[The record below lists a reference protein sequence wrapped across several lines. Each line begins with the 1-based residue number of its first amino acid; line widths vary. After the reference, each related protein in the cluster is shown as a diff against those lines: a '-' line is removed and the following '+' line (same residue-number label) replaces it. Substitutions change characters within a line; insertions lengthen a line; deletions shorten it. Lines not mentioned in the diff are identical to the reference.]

1 MALEGRDRHGQREV
15 KPQPG
20 DLIEIFRPG
29 YQHWALY
36 VGDDLVVH
44 VAPPSECAGAG
55 PSSMMSILAD
65 RGLVKM
71 EELWTVVGNDR
82 YQVNNILDDEYQP
95 RPVYVIL
102 REAKRLVGHMVSYSL
117 FSANCEHFVTNLRY
131 GKPESRQVCQAVEA
145 TAWTGLGLGA
155 AALTAV
161 ALVEWTEKK
170 KQERQRQE
178 ESACIALCLGVLVCI
193 LVLWTLYSWMF

>member
-1 MALEGRDRHGQREV
+1 MATHHEV

-55 PSSMMSILAD
+55 PSSMMSKLAD

-82 YQVNNILDDEYQP
+82 YQVNNILDDKYQP
-95 RPVYVIL
+95 RPVFVIL
-102 REAKRLVGHMVSYSL
+102 KKAKRLVGHTVSFCL

-131 GKPESRQVCQAVEA
+131 GKPESRQVRQAVEV
-145 TAWTGLGLGA
+145 TVWTGL
-155 AALTAV
+155 ALAAV
-161 ALVEWTEKK
+161 ALIGLTDKK
-170 KQERQRQE
+170 NQNRHKQNT
-178 ESACIALCLGVLVCI
+178 SYYIALCLGVLGCI
-193 LVLWTLYSWMF
+193 LVLWTLYLWML